1 MTPLLFENVQISTDQ
16 KMQLLSAAGG
26 ARLPLP
32 GQEMFGF
39 EVKHVSISFA
49 LLTLAVHAFLGVF
62 HDLLCLPYH
71 LKDK

>member
-1 MTPLLFENVQISTDQ
+1 
-16 KMQLLSAAGG
+16 MQLLSAAGG